1 MRGGLQVKFEFQ
13 NLQEEKEP
21 ELMIIPMIDIIFFL
35 LVFFMLSTLSMTEQ
49 NQVQI
54 QLPQAASSQV
64 QIEKSIDIAIV
75 TSGSVLID
83 QETIPLG
90 LLRKRI
96 AIELEKNPDSSF
108 ILRGNKEL
116 PYEEIVNV
124 LDEMKLAGAKRIAIG
139 TEKR

>member
-1 MRGGLQVKFEFQ
+1 MKFKFQ

-96 AIELEKNPDSSF
+96 AIELEKNLDSSF